1 MPLRLV
7 EVIAPEGYIDTVNA
21 IADNETVIEKTILP
35 TAIEGQSLVRLL
47 TRASGRQR
55 LIDELQ
61 RALNSAEHWRV
72 SLYPVDSSM
81 PEKKLDDE
89 KRKER
94 ERQRTNQ
101 TREELFNGVWA
112 SATLS
117 SDFILMSVL
126 AATIAAAGLIQSNAA
141 VVIGAMVLA
150 PFLGP
155 NIALALGAA
164 LGNIKLVA
172 RGAIALA
179 VGTAI
184 AISLGY
190 VLAFL
195 LRADN
200 MTHELLLRTSVDPTS
215 AVIALASG
223 AAAAL
228 SLSSGTA
235 SALVGVMVAVALLP
249 PAVTLGIAIE
259 LGYMRNTAGAAG
271 LLLVNIAAVNLA
283 ALGIF
288 FYRGIRPK
296 SWLEQRVA
304 SQSILVSA
312 LVCVILVAGAL
323 AVAFFLGKKP

>member
-7 EVIAPEGYIDTVNA
+7 EVIAPDGYIDTVNA
-21 IADNETVIEKTILP
+21 IADSESVIEKST
-35 TAIEGQSLVRLL
+35 LVNCKDGHTLIRLL
-47 TRASGRQR
+47 TRATGRQR

-61 RALNSAEHWRV
+61 RALSSAEHWRV
-72 SLYPVDSSM
+72 SLYPVDTSM
-81 PEKKLDDE
+81 PEKKLPEDE
-89 KRKER
+89 RKER

-117 SDFILMSVL
+117 SDFILMSGL

-164 LGNIKLVA
+164 LGNIKLVT
-172 RGAIALA
+172 RGAIALV

-184 AISLGY
+184 AIGFGF
-190 VLAFL
+190 VLAFV
-195 LRADN
+195 LRADG

-296 SWLEQRVA
+296 SWLEQRTA

-312 LVCVILVAGAL
+312 VVCIILLAGAL
-323 AVAFFLGKKP
+323 AVAYFLGEKS